1 MMIKLTAPNGE
12 PVEVNPESISSMFPN
27 DGTYHHDAK
36 TVLNIAGQVQ
46 AVKETM
52 DEIDAIKGKA

>member
-1 MMIKLTAPNGE
+1 MIKLTAPNGL
-12 PVEVNPESISSMFPN
+12 PVEVNPAFIENMFPN

-36 TVLNIAGQVQ
+36 TVLQILGQGVQ

-52 DEIDAIKGKA
+52 EQIDALKAAP